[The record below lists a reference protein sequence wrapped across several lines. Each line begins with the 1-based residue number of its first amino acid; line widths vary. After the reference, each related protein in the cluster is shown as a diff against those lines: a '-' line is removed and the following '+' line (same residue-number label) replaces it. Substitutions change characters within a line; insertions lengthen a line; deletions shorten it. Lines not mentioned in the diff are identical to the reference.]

1 MQQKF
6 LQQAH
11 ADLPVYLTDVYRDFQ
26 KTGTRP
32 FHLRLTLYDGTA
44 RSFPLQL
51 PPADCTEEAAFLAE
65 YIHAFLYNLLSSL
78 GARAVDLYFDPADQA
93 LQALVATLPEV
104 FQLHTPRLQ
113 RTGYGKCLNVND
125 RILTALL
132 PDAEGF
138 SFRTHPLC
146 DEPEAQS
153 LPVCTG
159 ASVLSR
165 LPARATHAMLL
176 GIDVGGTDIKLCASV
191 NGDLCVFKEFDW
203 FPAAFTQADQLT
215 EPIVFLTLLL
225 PAAASLA
232 ACGKQERIVQEALEH
247 PIGTPRL
254 RELAKGKKKVVLVTS
269 DHTRAVPS
277 KLTLPLL
284 LAEIRAGQPDAD
296 ITILIATG
304 LHRPTTEE
312 EQRRMFGD
320 QIVDQEHIAV
330 NNAFC
335 EADFVDL
342 GTLPSGAG
350 FYVNRLA
357 AECDLLVTEGFIE
370 PHFFAG
376 FSGGRKSILPGICA
390 EKTVNENHSFKAI
403 SSPWA
408 KTGVLEHNPIHEDMI
423 AAARRVNV
431 QFILNVALGEKKNV
445 VAAFAGD
452 LEEAHAAGVA
462 FIREQPQCP
471 VVRGDR
477 GLSLADPPRQDHPGT
492 VGYFHHQ
499 GCCQLPPD
507 LDRVTETLISLG
519 KSPNVTAVLVVSLG
533 CEGTDH
539 ERLTAEIR
547 KTGKPVRIIRIQ
559 ELGGVSAAIKDTP
572 GREPEILTGMA
583 ATGAQFMMFSTG
595 RGAPQGFPTM
605 PVLKVCG
612 NPNTYERMSHDMD
625 INAGRIITGEKSIE
639 EVGEEAFSA
648 ILDLLS
654 GKQTKN
660 ETLGYHSSID
670 IYTLGPVI

>member
-1 MQQKF
+1 MREI
-6 LQQAH
+6 H
-11 ADLPVYLTDVYRDFQ
+11 IPYCRETLPLHVEEKNLSAV
-26 KTGTRP
+26 
-32 FHLRLTLYDGTA
+32 LTA
-44 RSFPLQL
+44 RMHEYDPGQ
-51 PPADCTEEAAFLAE
+51 PEAA
-65 YIHAFLYNLLSSL
+65 
-78 GARAVDLYFDPADQA
+78 
-93 LQALVATLPEV
+93 
-104 FQLHTPRLQ
+104 
-113 RTGYGKCLNVND
+113 
-125 RILTALL
+125 
-132 PDAEGF
+132 
-138 SFRTHPLC
+138 
-146 DEPEAQS
+146 
-153 LPVCTG
+153 
-159 ASVLSR
+159 
-165 LPARATHAMLL
+165 
-176 GIDVGGTDIKLCASV
+176 
-191 NGDLCVFKEFDW
+191 
-203 FPAAFTQADQLT
+203 
-215 EPIVFLTLLL
+215 
-225 PAAASLA
+225 
-232 ACGKQERIVQEALEH
+232 IVQEALEH

-462 FIREQPQCP
+462 FIREQSQCP
-471 VVRGDR
+471 VVKGDIVVTSNGGYPLDQNLYQSPKAVATAEACCAESGVIIMCCSCIDGMGGTNFEKLITLGTPEEIEAYLSQIPPDKTIPEQWCPQIYARILKKHKVILVTTYLDHELVRKANMIPASTPDEALAIAYEMKGPDAKVVVIPDGVAVLALDEENRALVVWQYRYVFGRVMAELPAGKLDPGEDPVTDKYGGWKVSSLQGAEGGNRRRAGYAPAAWPHDSGPRLLRGDITPVF
-477 GLSLADPPRQDHPGT
+477 S
-492 VGYFHHQ
+492 Q
-499 GCCQLPPD
+499 GFD
-507 LDRVTETLISLG
+507 LW
-519 KSPNVTAVLVVSLG
+519 
-533 CEGTDH
+533 
-539 ERLTAEIR
+539 
-547 KTGKPVRIIRIQ
+547 
-559 ELGGVSAAIKDTP
+559 AA
-572 GREPEILTGMA
+572 A
-583 ATGAQFMMFSTG
+583 FG
-595 RGAPQGFPTM
+595 RGRISQ
-605 PVLKVCG
+605 CG
-612 NPNTYERMSHDMD
+612 ARP
-625 INAGRIITGEKSIE
+625 
-639 EVGEEAFSA
+639 
-648 ILDLLS
+648 L
-654 GKQTKN
+654 
-660 ETLGYHSSID
+660 
-670 IYTLGPVI
+670 